1 MDIDL
6 ARQYGELLRQK
17 RDLEADLRGVKDR
30 LYALEPLLLD
40 EMQSNQ
46 MDKLHL
52 DGQTIYMHR
61 ILTTKAK
68 GGDRSAVVAALKA
81 SDLGDLVAEGY
92 NANSLSAWVRE
103 HLAAE
108 QPLPP
113 LLAATLDLEEIVSIR
128 GRQSAASGESKSA
141 AALKNLEKPQ

>member
-1 MDIDL
+1 MDVDL
-6 ARQYGELLRQK
+6 MRRYGDLLKKK
-17 RDLEADLRGVKDR
+17 RDLEAEMRSVKDA
-30 LYALEPLLLD
+30 LAGLEPLVQD

-46 MDKLHL
+46 MDRMHL

-68 GGDRSAVVAALKA
+68 GGDRNSVVAALKA
-81 SDLGDLVAEGY
+81 SNLGDLVAEGY

-103 HLAAE
+103 QLAADA
-108 QPLPP
+108 PLPP

-128 GRQSAASGESKSA
+128 GRQSAAPAQSKSA
-141 AALKNLEKPQ
+141 AALKNLEDHS